1 MEFAT
6 IPTNLAAKLY
16 NQGVPYQLAAMNVWG
31 VMYVLGN
38 GVEIGGWNDLKGK
51 QIGSTSKGTSA
62 DIIFKYLL
70 SQNGLNPDEDV
81 TITYTPSPAEQ
92 AQLMIAGRSSVA
104 VLPEP
109 WVSTVLARNKDVKVA
124 LDLQQEWTRVNGPDV
139 PFAQTCLVVNRNFAA
154 QHPQIVTEFLK
165 KAAESIDWVNNNNR
179 QAAELIKQ
187 QNIGI
192 APEAAQTAIPRCN
205 LCYMS
210 SLDSRPAVEK
220 YLQVLLAY
228 APQSVGGKLP
238 DDKFYYKE

>member
-1 MEFAT
+1 MCH
-6 IPTNLAAKLY
+6 
-16 NQGVPYQLAAMNVWG
+16 VPKP
-31 VMYVLGN
+31 VL
-38 GVEIGGWNDLKGK
+38 VE
-51 QIGSTSKGTSA
+51 
-62 DIIFKYLL
+62 
-70 SQNGLNPDEDV
+70 
-81 TITYTPSPAEQ
+81 
-92 AQLMIAGRSSVA
+92 
-104 VLPEP
+104 
-109 WVSTVLARNKDVKVA
+109 
-124 LDLQQEWTRVNGPDV
+124 
-139 PFAQTCLVVNRNFAA
+139 NRNFGSPASA
-154 QHPQIVTEFLK
+154 NSNGVLK
-165 KAAESIDWVNNNNR
+165 KAAESYDWVNNNNR